1 MHDFLTPRLRVLML
15 STLFPDASRPFL
27 APFVVRQAQALAALP
42 EIDLRVV
49 APLPM
54 PPFPLSRHPRYA
66 GRRGIPAHEVW
77 EGLDVVRP
85 RFNPWPLTGGRFS
98 ATALAQAVTP
108 VVSKIHKDQPFDVL
122 AAQYFFPD
130 GPAAVA
136 IGDALSIP
144 VSIKA
149 RGSDIHY
156 WGRKRATA
164 RQVLEAG
171 KAANGLLCVSEA
183 LRGDMV
189 TLGMQRDRI
198 MVHYTGVDLDA
209 FPVRQRSSLKTALGV
224 SGKLIVCV
232 GALIPRKGQR
242 LLLAALQNIPDA
254 QLVLIGDGPDRA
266 VLEAQARHLQ
276 IADRVRLT
284 GALDHEQVGLW
295 LGAADVMALPSI
307 SEGLANAWLEALSCG
322 TPIVI
327 SSSGGAAEVLQ
338 DRQAGRIASRSPSAF
353 AQAIC
358 ETLENPPSPQACR
371 EVAER
376 FSWSRNAAEL
386 RDHLLLLTG
395 K

>member
-42 EIDLRVV
+42 DIDLRVV

-54 PPFPLSRHPRYA
+54 PPFPFSFHPHYAERH
-66 GRRGIPAHEVW
+66 GIPTEEVW

-98 ATALAQAVTP
+98 ATALAQAMTP
-108 VVSKIHKDQPFDVL
+108 VVSKIYKAWPFDII

-130 GPAAVA
+130 GPAAVTM
-136 IGDALSIP
+136 GNALGIP

-156 WGRKRATA
+156 WGRRKATA
-164 RQVLEAG
+164 RQVLAAG

-183 LRGDMV
+183 LRCDMAA
-189 TLGMQRDRI
+189 LGMQRDRI
-198 MVHYTGVDLDA
+198 SVHYNGVDLNT
-209 FPVRQRSSLKTALGV
+209 FQVRPRTSLKTALGV

-232 GALIPRKGQR
+232 GAFIPRKGQR
-242 LLLAALQNIPDA
+242 LLLNALQNIPDA

-266 VLEAQARHLQ
+266 ALEAQARHLQ
-276 IADRVRLT
+276 IAHRVRLT
-284 GALDHEQVGLW
+284 GALDHDQVGLW

-307 SEGLANAWLEALSCG
+307 SEGLANAWLEALACG

-327 SSSGGAAEVLQ
+327 SSSGGAAEVLK

-371 EVAER
+371 AIAER
-376 FSWSRNAAEL
+376 FSWSRNAEEL